1 MRRKSWAHTHARAA
15 ARTLSCWVVVLA
27 ASASCSNDV
36 TPKVQP
42 GDEDAGNGN
51 EVGDDDAEPG
61 AERDA
66 SRKPTVDARAAVPP
80 DADNKRDAA
89 APAVDAA
96 TTETSD
102 ATIAVP
108 DGEAGTD
115 DAGPALGAGPTLPA
129 ITDPAAAGPFGVDV
143 VSTAPGLT
151 THTLYVPGELGK
163 DGTKHPIIVWTNG
176 NGGSASF
183 YDAFLRHFA
192 SHGFFMVVDKTST
205 SQREMEYQHQ
215 RDGIEWAVKEAART
229 DGPYAGKLDG
239 SRLGIMGHSMGSLSS
254 FVNSGDKRLKTTMH
268 WSGGLVGNPTGTDE
282 SAISKMHAPAAFMC
296 GGTDTMAGPAC
307 ANDFRDAPKDLP
319 VFYGTLAGVG
329 HLGVFSDRNGGEYG
343 RMGVAWMRWKLA
355 DDESFKSY
363 FAGSDCKACA
373 RPWTGMSR
381 NL

>member
-1 MRRKSWAHTHARAA
+1 MVLAANASCSGDVTPPVLPGGEDDDNGSELGDNAGERDTGADAERDAGRKPTEDARAA
-15 ARTLSCWVVVLA
+15 APLDASDKRDTAVPKGDASPDVSSDA
-27 ASASCSNDV
+27 ASA
-36 TPKVQP
+36 
-42 GDEDAGNGN
+42 A
-51 EVGDDDAEPG
+51 
-61 AERDA
+61 
-66 SRKPTVDARAAVPP
+66 
-80 DADNKRDAA
+80 
-89 APAVDAA
+89 
-96 TTETSD
+96 
-102 ATIAVP
+102 P
-108 DGEAGTD
+108 DGDGAAGDT
-115 DAGPALGAGPTLPA
+115 GPTTSTGPTLPA

-143 VSTAPGLT
+143 VTTAPGLT
-151 THTLYVPGELGK
+151 THTLYLPGELGK

-192 SHGFFMVVDKTST
+192 SHGFFMVVDKAST

-215 RDGIEWAVKEAART
+215 RDGIEWALKEAAKT

-282 SAISKMHAPAAFMC
+282 GAIAKMHAPAAFLC
-296 GGTDTMAGPAC
+296 GGADTMAGPAC
-307 ANDFRDAPKDLP
+307 ANDFRDAPKGLP

-363 FAGSDCKACA
+363 FAGADCKACT

-381 NL
+381 NLD

>member
-1 MRRKSWAHTHARAA
+1 
-15 ARTLSCWVVVLA
+15 VLA
-27 ASASCSNDV
+27 ASAGCSGES
-36 TPKVQP
+36 TPEKQRDDEGDDKVGQ
-42 GDEDAGNGN
+42 
-51 EVGDDDAEPG
+51 VDDDADGPA

-66 SRKPTVDARAAVPP
+66 GIKQTQDARIAVQPDSGNKRDATTPTVDAAV
-80 DADNKRDAA
+80 A
-89 APAVDAA
+89 
-96 TTETSD
+96 ETSD
-102 ATIAVP
+102 AAMAAP
-108 DGEAGTD
+108 GADSGAN
-115 DAGPALGAGPTLPA
+115 DAGPAVVATGPTLPA
-129 ITDPAAAGPFGVDV
+129 ITDPAAAGPFGVNV

-151 THTLYVPGELGK
+151 THTLYIPGELGK

-254 FVNSGDKRLKTTMH
+254 FVNAGDKRLKTTMH

-282 SAISKMHAPAAFMC
+282 SAITKMHAPAAFMC

-307 ANDFRDAPKDLP
+307 ANDFRDAPKGLP

-363 FAGSDCKACA
+363 FAGTDCKACA